1 MTENTSTKPSAG
13 LQFSASDFVLNCST
27 LLTELP
33 INERPAAA
41 RAAGFTEIEFWW
53 PFDGTPVPTNQE
65 VDAFIQAIQDAG
77 VRLVGLNFWAGTMAD
92 GDRGRVSTVGE
103 SSAFAESCAVTAD
116 IGKRTGCSA
125 FNALYGLRQP
135 DVAVEE
141 QQALAV
147 QNLVTAA
154 QAVAP
159 IGGTVLL
166 EPVSGT
172 ENYPLQSAADA
183 LDVINDVRS
192 GGNETSSVQNI
203 ALLADFYH
211 LAVNGDDVG
220 QVIENHSDEIG
231 HIQIADNP
239 GRGAPG
245 TGDLPLFDWLA
256 RVRALGYTG
265 KVGLEY
271 KQDTATAFDWLI
283 RR

>member
-1 MTENTSTKPSAG
+1 G
-13 LQFSASDFVLNCST
+13 Q
-27 LLTELP
+27 
-33 INERPAAA
+33 
-41 RAAGFTEIEFWW
+41 
-53 PFDGTPVPTNQE
+53 
-65 VDAFIQAIQDAG
+65 
-77 VRLVGLNFWAGTMAD
+77 RLVVLPFWRGTMAD
-92 GDRGRVSTVGE
+92 GYRGRVATVGG
-103 SSAFAESCAVTAD
+103 SSAFEVNCAVTAD
-116 IGKRTGCSA
+116 IGKRTVCFA
-125 FNALYGLRQP
+125 LNALYGLRP
-135 DVAVEE
+135 PAVAVAD
-141 QQALAV
+141 QQALTV
-147 QNLVTAA
+147 RNIVTAPPG
-154 QAVAP
+154 VAR
-159 IGGTVLL
+159 IESRVLL

-172 ENYPLQSAADA
+172 EDYPLQSAADA

-245 TGDLPLFDWLA
+245 TGELPLFDWLA
-256 RVRALGYTG
+256 RVRDLGYTG

-271 KQDTATAFDWLI
+271 KQDTATAFNWLI